1 MKVVVVG
8 AGYAGMIAANRLAR
22 QVREVEITVINPRP
36 DFVPRVRL
44 HQHIAGTGD
53 IAAPIASLLRE
64 GITARVG
71 NVDKIADGAV
81 VLHDGE
87 QLTFDYAF
95 LAVGSTVRPLP
106 GTIPVGVWE
115 SAERARTACAALP
128 AGALVTVVGGGP
140 TGIETAAEIAA
151 ARTDLR
157 VRIVGSSVAGSF
169 SAGARG
175 RIRAGLQRLRV
186 DIVDD
191 GVTKVVAGEGESGG
205 IVHLRSGR
213 SFASDLTLWAM
224 VSGVPDLAA
233 RSGLAVN
240 QEGRALVDEFLR
252 SVTDERIFAVGDCA
266 AVPGARFACQTAGP
280 QGAHAADTL
289 ARIIKGRKPKPYSM
303 GYVGVGVS
311 LGRKDAVVQLTRRDD
326 TPRRAYLAAGTAV
339 LLKEA
344 ACRGAE
350 YGARPRA
357 RGRVAGAQ

>member
-8 AGYAGMIAANRLAR
+8 AGYAGMIATNRLAKK
-22 QVREVEITVINPRP
+22 VSEAEITVINPRP
-36 DFVPRVRL
+36 EFVPRVRL

-53 IAAPIASLLRE
+53 IAAPITSLLRE

-81 VLHDGE
+81 ALDDGE
-87 QLTFDYAF
+87 QFAYDYAF
-95 LAVGSTVRPLP
+95 LAVGSTVRPLS

-115 SAERARTACAALP
+115 SAERARAACAALP
-128 AGALVTVVGGGP
+128 AGSLVTVVGGGP

-157 VRIVGSSVAGSF
+157 VRIVGSSVAGGF
-169 SAGARG
+169 SPGARR
-175 RIRAGLQRLRV
+175 RIRAGLERLRV

-191 GVTKVVAGEGESGG
+191 GVTKVVAGEGESDGL
-205 IVHLRSGR
+205 VHLRSGR
-213 SFASDLTLWAM
+213 AFTSDLSLWAM

-266 AVPGARFACQTAGP
+266 AVPGSRFACQTAGP

-289 ARIIKGRKPKPYSM
+289 ARIVRGLEPEPYSM

-311 LGRKDAVVQLTRRDD
+311 LGRKDAVVQITRRDD
-326 TPRRAYLAAGTAV
+326 TPRRAYLAAGPAV

-344 ACRGAE
+344 ACWGAE
-350 YGARPRA
+350 YGART
-357 RGRVAGAQ
+357 GAGAWLPGPK